1 MPTFW
6 NTVSVRSRLLVMAAV
21 FALFA
26 SFGLMALQMN
36 THEVPARL
44 IVLRIFLSG
53 GIAIVY
59 AALAMMRR
67 FKYFIALGLG
77 QLLVE
82 SYVGRHMHLGAS
94 LAGREAALQHQLTIL
109 SFLAM
114 VGIIAAYSLLIHFF
128 RVEGKRYFRF
138 HTEVAL
144 AAEIHASLVPPVHE
158 TLDGFEIYGASV
170 PSGEV
175 GGDLVDV
182 IPQAQGWTGYVA
194 DVSGHGVQSGVLM
207 AMFKTALRGAQGA
220 SPAQLLEQVH
230 RTLFPLKLGSMFIT
244 AGILQATNRGEV
256 RYASAGHPAILH
268 YQRATGNIREYGAID
283 LPVGIMNGQNF
294 SESSFQCGPGDILLV
309 LTDGFTEVFDS
320 HQNERGLDEFRSD
333 FLRLVDL
340 PLEEIFT
347 QLRACALKFGPQ
359 QDDQTMLLARY
370 SG

>member
-1 MPTFW
+1 M
-6 NTVSVRSRLLVMAAV
+6 LVMAAV

-36 THEVPARL
+36 TREVPVGI

-59 AALAMMRR
+59 ATLAMMRR
-67 FKYFIALGLG
+67 FKYFVVLVLA
-77 QLLVE
+77 QVLLE
-82 SYVGRHMHLGAS
+82 AYVGRHMHLGGS
-94 LAGREAALQHQLTIL
+94 LAGRESALQHQLTVL

-114 VGIIAAYSLLIHFF
+114 VGIVAAYSLLIHFF

-158 TLDGFEIYGASV
+158 TMGGFEIYGASV

-182 IPQAQGWTGYVA
+182 IPLAGGWTGYVA

-207 AMFKTALRGAQGA
+207 AMFKTALRATQGA
-220 SPAQLLEQVH
+220 SPAELLEQVH

-244 AGILQATNRGEV
+244 AGVLQANNQGAV

-268 YQRATGNIREYGAID
+268 YQRASQSIQEYGAID
-283 LPVGIMNGQNF
+283 LPVGIMDSQTF
-294 SESSFQCGPGDILLV
+294 SESSFQCGRGDILLV
-309 LTDGFTEVFDS
+309 LTDGFTEVFDTK
-320 HQNERGLDEFRSD
+320 QNERGLDEFKSD

-340 PLEEIFT
+340 PLEEIFI
-347 QLRACALKFGPQ
+347 QLRASALKFGPQ